1 MDTATILAHTKKL
14 LREHDLRARKG
25 LAQHFLIDADT
36 VTQILAAADI
46 STADTVIE
54 VGPGLGVLTRELV
67 KVAGKIVAIELDG
80 RLVQVLR
87 RDLAAWQNLTV
98 IEADVLKTEPG
109 SVLGGASEYKLVANL
124 PYYITSSAIRHFLEA
139 SVKPRL
145 MVVMVQK
152 EVAEQITAQPGRM
165 SLLSVSVQLYGA
177 PRIVAQ
183 VPSHA
188 FYPAPDVDSAVLRI
202 EVYPRAKVASD
213 HIPEFFDLV
222 RAGFSANR
230 KQLINSLSR
239 GLGMTKDEVL
249 PLLAKADIDPK
260 RRAETLTIE
269 EWGRLFD
276 CYHVTGS
283 PA

>member
-1 MDTATILAHTKKL
+1 MDTESILTHTRKL

-25 LAQHFLIDADT
+25 LAQHFLIDAGV

-46 STADTVIE
+46 AAADTVLE

-67 KVAGKIVAIELDG
+67 KVAGRVIAIELDG

-87 RDLAAWQNLTV
+87 KDLATWQNLTV
-98 IEADVLKTEPG
+98 VEADVLKTEPG
-109 SVLGGASEYKLVANL
+109 SVLGGAPAYKLVANL
-124 PYYITSSAIRHFLEA
+124 PYYITSAAIRHFLEA
-139 SVKPRL
+139 SIKPSL

-152 EVAEQITAQPGRM
+152 EVAEQITAKPGRM
-165 SLLSVSVQLYGA
+165 SLLAVSVQLYGA
-177 PRIVAQ
+177 PQIVAQ
-183 VPSHA
+183 VPARA

-202 EVYPRAKVASD
+202 EVYPQAKVAAD
-213 HIPEFFDLV
+213 HTTEFFDLV

-239 GLGMTKDEVL
+239 GLGTTKDETL
-249 PLLAKADIDPK
+249 PLLEKAGIDPK

-276 CYHVTGS
+276 CYHSTER